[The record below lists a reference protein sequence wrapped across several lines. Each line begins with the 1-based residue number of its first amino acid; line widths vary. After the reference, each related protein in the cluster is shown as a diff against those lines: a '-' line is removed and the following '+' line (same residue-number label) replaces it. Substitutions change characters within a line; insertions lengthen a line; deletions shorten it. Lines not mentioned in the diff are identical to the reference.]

1 MTRIFFVLST
11 VALVSAA
18 PGGAREVR
26 HHALPPVPQSADI
39 AALNRESLAKI
50 KPVSASAPADD
61 TQQAPSAPGSKRSAR
76 KR

>member
-1 MTRIFFVLST
+1 MKRIFLVFGA

-18 PGGAREVR
+18 PGGAREAR

-50 KPVSASAPADD
+50 KPVSASAPAGD
-61 TQQAPSAPGSKRSAR
+61 THQAASVPATKKSTR
-76 KR
+76 KH